1 MFGRDEIRVLNVVQR
16 FDNLRERRSIVGV
29 LTPTHYDKSDHIEIT
44 VIYNKMFYD
53 HSYLRT
59 SSRTGCPKQWRSK
72 IDNWEG
78 AGHIHIFVFTDLQ
91 NNRLQKTLIMQ
102 NTNI

>member
-53 HSYLRT
+53 HSYLRLLGPVVQ
-59 SSRTGCPKQWRSK
+59 SSGVARSIIGRGRDIFIYSCSQTFK
-72 IDNWEG
+72 TIDFKR
-78 AGHIHIFVFTDLQ
+78 H
-91 NNRLQKTLIMQ
+91 
-102 NTNI
+102 